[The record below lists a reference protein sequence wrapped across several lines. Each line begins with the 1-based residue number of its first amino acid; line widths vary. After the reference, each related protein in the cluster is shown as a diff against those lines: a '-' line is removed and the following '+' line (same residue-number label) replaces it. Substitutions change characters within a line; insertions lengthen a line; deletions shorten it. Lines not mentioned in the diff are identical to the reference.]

1 MELTRE
7 EFLSRLDHS
16 LLKPQLTLEEIVAG
30 LEYAAE
36 VQAKAVCVSP
46 HRLKQAKDVL
56 QGTEVIIGTVA
67 AFPSGAHD
75 TRVKVFETQTCFEMG
90 ATEVDMVIDI
100 GAMRSGREDLVLE
113 DIRAVVEASPAN
125 VKVILETA
133 YLTDEQIVR
142 GAELVSEAGAA
153 FVKTSTGFAPTGAT
167 PQNIALLRKG
177 AAPGVQVKAAG
188 GLQTLAQVAAVVEA
202 GADRFGVSRTKEI
215 LAEMVDRN
223 CLTDPEQTVP

>member
-1 MELTRE
+1 MHLTRE

-36 VQAKAVCVSP
+36 IQAKAVCISP
-46 HRLKQAKDVL
+46 HRLSHATDIL
-56 QGTEVIIGTVA
+56 AGTGVIIGTVA

-75 TRVKVFETQTCFEMG
+75 TDVKVFETRKCFELG

-100 GAMRSGREDLVLE
+100 GAMRSGLEDRGLD
-113 DIRAVVEASPAN
+113 DIRAVVEASPAD

-167 PQNIALLRKG
+167 PQNVALLRKG
-177 AAPGVQVKAAG
+177 SAPGVQVKAAG
-188 GLQTLAQVAAVVEA
+188 GLKTLAQVEAVVEA
-202 GADRFGVSRTKEI
+202 GADRFGVSGTQAM
-215 LAEMVDRN
+215 LAEIR
-223 CLTDPEQTVP
+223 

>member
-7 EFLSRLDHS
+7 AFLSRADHS
-16 LLKPQLTLEEIVAG
+16 LLRPDLTLEEIVSG

-36 VQAKAVCVSP
+36 VRPKAVCISP
-46 HRLKQAKDVL
+46 HRLRYASDVL
-56 QGTEVIIGTVA
+56 AGTGVVIATVA
-67 AFPSGAHD
+67 AFPSGAHA
-75 TRVKVFETQTCFEMG
+75 TSVKVAETRACYEAG

-100 GAMRSGREDLVLE
+100 GAMRSGREDLVLD
-113 DIRAVVEASPAN
+113 DIRAVVAATPAA

-142 GAELVSEAGAA
+142 GAQLVSEAGAA

-167 PQNIALLRKG
+167 PENVRLLRQG

-188 GLQTLAQVAAVVEA
+188 GLRTLAQVSAVIEA
-202 GADRFGVSRTKEI
+202 GADRVGVSGTQQILDEI
-215 LAEMVDRN
+215 G
-223 CLTDPEQTVP
+223 